1 MSSHNVLTSDMTTP
15 TASQGA
21 STQASDAK
29 FPIIGIYGVSGC
41 RKTNLRK
48 ELEERLGHGRFH
60 YLDGSD
66 AIAKYTEALGEG
78 RPGGL
83 LAFKKGPDS
92 QQKKIREGTIRGI
105 QADCQNMG
113 RIGIVTGHVYLCEDG
128 SKKPE
133 DIWTESDAGTYTHI
147 FLLAAN
153 PDMIKGWR
161 DSDSEKGRSTLT
173 SAKLREWQDDD
184 KSALETRCEASGL
197 FSRSCRQRTHWTRF
211 QNVSYNKQ
219 SNWTWQKRRK
229 CWMKL
234 LHIDQAPRRRW

>member
-1 MSSHNVLTSDMTTP
+1 MTTP

-105 QADCQNMG
+105 QADCQNMEK
-113 RIGIVTGHVYLCEDG
+113 L
-128 SKKPE
+128 
-133 DIWTESDAGTYTHI
+133 ESLLDTSTYAKT
-147 FLLAAN
+147 AAKN
-153 PDMIKGWR
+153 RKTYGPSQMQGPTPTYSSW
-161 DSDSEKGRSTLT
+161 
-173 SAKLREWQDDD
+173 
-184 KSALETRCEASGL
+184 
-197 FSRSCRQRTHWTRF
+197 QRTPT
-211 QNVSYNKQ
+211 
-219 SNWTWQKRRK
+219 
-229 CWMKL
+229 
-234 LHIDQAPRRRW
+234 